1 MKDLYNHIEIAEVF
15 DPVAVTGHTSTE
27 DIDLAGFNSAVIV
40 ALTGAGTIDADTNY
54 MSMRISHADDDG
66 DGAAGDYAYCT
77 EDDLLGSG
85 TVTDG
90 VPASPVLIAAS
101 AEYKL
106 GYVGGKR
113 FLKIELR
120 ETGTVNCIIGVY
132 VIKGHGLD
140 VPNPS

>member
-15 DPVAVTGHTSTE
+15 DPVAVTGHTSHQ
-27 DIDLAGFNSAVIV
+27 DIDLKGFNSAVIV
-40 ALTGAGTIDADTNY
+40 GLTGAGTIDADTNY
-54 MSMRISHADDDG
+54 MNFRISHADDNG
-66 DGAAGDYAYCT
+66 SGAAGTYALCT
-77 EDDLLGSG
+77 AADLLGVG
-85 TVTDG
+85 AVTDG
-90 VPASPVLIAAS
+90 IPASPVMIAAS
-101 AEYKL
+101 TAYKI

-120 ETGTVNCIIGVY
+120 ETGAVNAIIGVY